1 MDVVDLRFTIIR
13 VTMDQMRDNRFIQVQ
28 ITFPTEESALSVASQ
43 LVERRL
49 AACAQ
54 ILGPIRSVYV
64 WNGVREESLE
74 ALLLAKTKA
83 SLFDELAEAVRAGHP
98 YECPQIIALPI
109 VAGTPDYL
117 QWVDD
122 NT

>member
-1 MDVVDLRFTIIR
+1 MGFHFMITHAIIYR
-13 VTMDQMRDNRFIQVQ
+13 MERSCFIQVQ
-28 ITFPTEESALSVASQ
+28 ITFPTEESALSAAER

-54 ILGPIRSVYV
+54 VFGSIRSVYV
-64 WNGVREESLE
+64 WDGVREESTE
-74 ALLLAKTKA
+74 ILLLVKTKA
-83 SLFDELAEAVRAGHP
+83 SLFDELAQVIRAGHP
-98 YECPQIIALPI
+98 YQCPQIVALPV

-122 NT
+122 NTQP